1 MNFKPMKSFT
11 AMPIGLSMMLAA
23 LYSAMFTG
31 NVSAQAYKWV
41 DEKGVVH
48 YGDTLPPEA
57 AKKQNAKINSQG
69 RKTDTSAAQLTPE
82 QIAARDAELARKK
95 ERDEKVAERRRLD
108 NMLMST
114 YSKESDFQTSYERNA
129 GSLKARLSSIDDRL
143 KGLEER
149 ERKVLDEMEFYTAG
163 KSKKNAKKTDD
174 KKAPQ
179 VPPQLT
185 ADHERITK
193 ERAQLQKE
201 RELTTVDLNDLKA
214 RIDGEKARW
223 TQLRGGMLPG
233 TLDDSKAEEPKKA
246 DTKTADTKAASSPK
260 K

>member
-1 MNFKPMKSFT
+1 MNLKTAKLFT
-11 AMPIGLSMMLAA
+11 VMPIGLSMTLALLWSMTISTA
-23 LYSAMFTG
+23 W
-31 NVSAQAYKWV
+31 AQAYKWV
-41 DEKGVVH
+41 DDKGVVH

-69 RKTDTSAAQLTPE
+69 RKTATSDAQLTPE

-108 NMLMST
+108 NMLLST
-114 YSKESDFQTSYERNA
+114 YAKDVDFQTSYERNA
-129 GSLKARLSSIDDRL
+129 GSLKARLTSIDDRL
-143 KGLEER
+143 KALDER

-163 KSKKNAKKTDD
+163 KSKKNTKKGED
-174 KKAPQ
+174 KKPQ

-185 ADHERITK
+185 ADAERITK
-193 ERAQLQKE
+193 ERTQLQKE

-214 RIDGEKARW
+214 RIDNEKSRW
-223 TQLRGGMLPG
+223 TALRGGMAPG
-233 TLDDSKAEEPKKA
+233 TLEDGKADEPKKG
-246 DTKTADTKAASSPK
+246 DTKAAAAQPAK